1 MSDGP
6 LAPAGKATDVTQ
18 ASPPA
23 RGPEPAADLAGVW
36 DLLDALPRASPVQIS
51 ASRLTATTLQM
62 AAVAAGAPVPGSGRR
77 LRRDSLAWLTPAAVV
92 AVALLT
98 GVAAGRLTAPS
109 GDARLV
115 DELPYVAHLDL
126 LREAGSVRF
135 LEALTTR
142 EQQPPQR
149 FLRPGMEAAEREADE
164 FRARLTA
171 LVTDAGTD
179 RAARRDRVADLSLE
193 ERVEL
198 EKAARTFARLSGT
211 ERQALGALAT
221 ALADPARDDLR
232 EAAVT
237 WHLWLQPVRPEDRER
252 VIASGTDKRLE
263 WIEWYA
269 SRMDGRM
276 RPGFFERP
284 PGGGPPRGE
293 GFPSRG
299 DGPPRGD
306 GESRNEGPPRG
317 EGQPRG
323 EAEPRNDGEPRGD
336 GRGAPPDD
344 SAGDPRP
351 LPPEPGFAPRGPA
364 PRGADAD
371 GQPTFGP
378 RRPPFPG
385 GLPPGYRPF
394 GPPRVRPDGP
404 PPEET
409 RAAPS

>member
-1 MSDGP
+1 MNDGP
-6 LAPAGKATDVTQ
+6 LPPAGKATDVTQ

-36 DLLDALPRASPVQIS
+36 DLLDALPRASPAQIS

-62 AAVAAGAPVPGSGRR
+62 AAVAAGAPVPGSGRP

-92 AVALLT
+92 VVALLA
-98 GVAAGRLTAPS
+98 GAAAGRLTAPS

-198 EKAARTFARLSGT
+198 EKAARAFARLSGT
-211 ERQALGALAT
+211 ERQALEALAT

-299 DGPPRGD
+299 
-306 GESRNEGPPRG
+306 

-323 EAEPRNDGEPRGD
+323 EGESRTEDPSRGD
-336 GRGAPPDD
+336 GR
-344 SAGDPRP
+344 
-351 LPPEPGFAPRGPA
+351 
-364 PRGADAD
+364 
-371 GQPTFGP
+371 
-378 RRPPFPG
+378 G